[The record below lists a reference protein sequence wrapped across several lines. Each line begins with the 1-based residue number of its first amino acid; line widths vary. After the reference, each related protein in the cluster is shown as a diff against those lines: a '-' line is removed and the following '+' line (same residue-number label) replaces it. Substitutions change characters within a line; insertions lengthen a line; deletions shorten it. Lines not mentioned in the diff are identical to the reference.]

1 MSSEAASSG
10 IQSKTMGTT
19 LNKFY
24 DTKDEKTYG
33 LN

>member
-1 MSSEAASSG
+1 MSSEASSG
-10 IQSKTMGTT
+10 TQSKTMGTT

-24 DTKDEKTYG
+24 DTKDDKTYG